1 MDIAT
6 IIGLILGFGLIF
18 ASIAMGG
25 GGLSPF
31 IDAPSMMIVFGGSI
45 SAALINFPLKNVL
58 GSFSVVLNCF
68 FQKIPEP
75 KALIGEFK
83 ELAQLARKDGLL
95 ALEQKSDSI
104 EDDFMKRGIESLIGG
119 TPADELRETMETE
132 LGCIDERHSMG
143 KKFVDAMGAAAPA
156 FGMIGTLIGL
166 VQMLQSLDD
175 PSKIGGGMA
184 VALLTTL
191 YGAVVANVVCIPLAG
206 KLEARAKEE
215 TVVREMIIAGVAAI
229 GGGATPRAVEEQ
241 LATFMAPKS
250 RADVGAEAA

>member
-25 GGLSPF
+25 SGLGPF
-31 IDAPSMMIVFGGSI
+31 IDIPSVMIVFGGSI
-45 SAALINFPLKNVL
+45 AASLINFPLGTVL
-58 GSFSVVLNCF
+58 GSFGVVLKCF
-68 FQKIPEP
+68 LVKVPEP
-75 KALIGEFK
+75 KALIVEFK
-83 ELAQLARKDGLL
+83 EMAQMARKDGLL
-95 ALEQKSDSI
+95 ALEASAEKI
-104 EDDFMKRGIESLIGG
+104 EDDFMKRGIEALIGG
-119 TPADELRETMETE
+119 AQVDQLRETMETE
-132 LGCIDERHSMG
+132 LSCIDDRHAMG

-191 YGAVVANVVCIPLAG
+191 YGAVVANVICVPLAG

-215 TVVREMIIAGVAAI
+215 TAVRELIIAGVVAI
-229 GGGATPRAVEEQ
+229 GGGATPRAMEEQ
-241 LATFMAPKS
+241 LKTFIAPKS
-250 RADVGAEAA
+250 RASVGE